1 MIRRIFIGTALVTL
15 TLCSMT
21 PRIDATA
28 SKGGGPSIATF
39 EGTLIDLR
47 DGWGEAR
54 ACTTDGVTT
63 ACFRT
68 ELELDDYL
76 VDVADI
82 VQTIVGG
89 LSLQVVCATQLRLY
103 ANTSFGGSMLS
114 LTTRG
119 VLFNLSGWSF
129 DNITSSYKVGACN
142 STFYDGANAGAPI
155 YPGSTTAGTWA
166 STMVAGWD
174 NRVSSVIVS

>member
-1 MIRRIFIGTALVTL
+1 MMRRIFIGTALITL

-21 PRIDATA
+21 PRVDAIPL
-28 SKGGGPSIATF
+28 KGGPSIATF

-54 ACTTDGVTT
+54 ACTSDGATT

-68 ELELDDYL
+68 ERELDDYL
-76 VDVADI
+76 GVVDEIAQSI
-82 VQTIVGG
+82 PGG
-89 LSLQVVCATQLRLY
+89 LSIQAICSSALRLY
-103 ANTSFGGSMLS
+103 SGTSFGGSVLS
-114 LTTRG
+114 LSTRG
-119 VLFNLSGWSF
+119 ILFNLSNWGF
-129 DNITSSYKVGACN
+129 DNVTSSYKVGACN